1 MKFPVNSLLAGN
13 LAFSETSSQLTP
25 PSSGESSRTWTSAIS
40 PVLWS
45 WRHAPLPRPQSR
57 LPRRSHRVAIATN
70 VRRGLGEQFGE
81 PVPPRLGRNII
92 IESTFEVGRRFRCA
106 MRVDCGELDPAAVIR
121 RNPANGIRACPRAST
136 KRSLRTG
143 AQAATRSIR
152 RSTFSAAKL
161 SDGACEGNRTCKIPS
176 SGSLP
181 VLSSHPQ

>member
-1 MKFPVNSLLAGN
+1 MVRIHL
-13 LAFSETSSQLTP
+13 P
-25 PSSGESSRTWTSAIS
+25 PAVSHQRTWTSAIS
-40 PVLWS
+40 PVLWA
-45 WRHAPLPRPQSR
+45 WRHAPLPRKSR

-106 MRVDCGELDPAAVIR
+106 MRVDCGELDPAAVIC
-121 RNPANGIRACPRAST
+121 RNPANGIRACPSAST

-152 RSTFSAAKL
+152 RSTFSAAKRPCCTDR
-161 SDGACEGNRTCKIPS
+161 SFGGEGWR
-176 SGSLP
+176 
-181 VLSSHPQ
+181 V